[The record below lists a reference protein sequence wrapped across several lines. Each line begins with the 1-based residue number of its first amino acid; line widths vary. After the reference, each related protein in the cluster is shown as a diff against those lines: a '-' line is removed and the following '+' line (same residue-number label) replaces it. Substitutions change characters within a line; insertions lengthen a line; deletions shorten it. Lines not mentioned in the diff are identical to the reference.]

1 MDAYE
6 VIEIIRT
13 ININLKF
20 YIEKYDIWI
29 YMILFTI
36 VYAKTAFVVTTFLPG
51 DTLVFTS
58 ATLAAM
64 GYLNIWLLLIG
75 FFFATIVGD
84 NQNFLIG
91 RMIDAIPK
99 KHSLLKRSLPSTI
112 VDKEKAFLEKY
123 GYIAIT
129 FSRFIPLMRT
139 MMPFTSGY
147 IHYSYRNFAV
157 FNIAGATLWS
167 LVWSGTGYILGN
179 IPWVGE
185 NLVITLV
192 LISATA
198 ITPSIIEF
206 GRRKK
211 KAEHK
216 QREAG

>member
-1 MDAYE
+1 MELYE

-13 ININLKF
+13 IDTDLKY
-20 YIEKYDIWI
+20 YIDIYNVWI
-29 YMILFTI
+29 YIILFTI

-51 DTLVFTS
+51 DTIVFAS

-64 GYLNIWLLLIG
+64 GHLNIWLLLIG
-75 FFFATIVGD
+75 FFVATIVGD
-84 NQNFLIG
+84 NQNFSIG

-147 IHYSYRNFAV
+147 IRYPYRNFV
-157 FNIAGATLWS
+157 LFNMAGAILWS
-167 LVWSGTGYILGN
+167 LVWSSTGYILGN
-179 IPWVGE
+179 ISWVGE
-185 NLVITLV
+185 NLMLTLV
-192 LISATA
+192 LISTTA
-198 ITPSIIEF
+198 IMPTIIEF

-211 KAEHK
+211 KAEHE
-216 QREAG
+216 QRDAG